1 MRSKNVCLT
10 IVAAL
15 AVIGSI
21 GFVDTAHA
29 HAFVPQ
35 GSASGLGG
43 SYLSGKSA
51 SPAGGQ
57 GSPYLTGRS
66 ASLSFGQGTPYLSGQ
81 GVSSPSEP
89 GVSSPSGRGA
99 SHVAPPREGT
109 TGNVVVAEAERWIGS
124 HNMTGMAGPWCADA
138 VSFWLRRTGHRPLAN
153 RTVSSAFGYG
163 PRLTG
168 PQVGALAVISTR
180 HHWAGHIGVVASIG
194 ADGSIRLISGNWGHR
209 VAATVISRRAVVA
222 FVGVK

>member
-1 MRSKNVCLT
+1 MRSKKVCLT
-10 IVAAL
+10 VAATL
-15 AVIGSI
+15 AVIGST
-21 GFVDTAHA
+21 GFVDTALA

-35 GSASGLGG
+35 GSASDLGERAN
-43 SYLSGKSA
+43 LSGKSA
-51 SPAGGQ
+51 SLAGGQ
-57 GSPYLTGRS
+57 SSYLTGRS
-66 ASLSFGQGTPYLSGQ
+66 ASFSFGQGTPYLSGQ
-81 GVSSPSEP
+81 GVSSLSEP

-99 SHVAPPREGT
+99 SHVAPPRGGT
-109 TGNVVVAEAERWIGS
+109 TGNVVVAEAERWMGS

-163 PRLTG
+163 PRLAG

-194 ADGSIRLISGNWGHR
+194 LDGSIRLISGNWGHR

-222 FVGVK
+222 FVGVN